1 MRRRK
6 QRSPM
11 RERLEALSATIV
23 GEGPR
28 ETAAFL
34 RAEPDKWGAGGEEN
48 GRPAGL
54 ITQS

>member
-34 RAEPDKWGAGGEEN
+34 RAEPDKWALVVKETGV
-48 GRPAGL
+48 RL
-54 ITQS
+54 D